1 MKDTEKVLKDLIDK
15 SFSEFNLVQGSLVK
29 ASVLEIGKKW
39 VTLDVGFKSDGL
51 VPLEEFED
59 HKNGIEIE
67 VGDETEVILD
77 ALDDGFGEIRLSRE
91 KARKQETWDKIEKA
105 HSDGEYV
112 EAKVTNKVKGGF
124 TVFVDLIKAFLPGS
138 LIDPKG
144 GKDYP
149 DLTGQTLE
157 FKVMKFEKK
166 RTNIV
171 LSRKAVLQEQNSEE
185 RERLLKVI
193 KEGEKIEGTVKNLT
207 DYGAF
212 VDLGGMDGLLHITDL
227 SWKRVAQ
234 PKDVLKVGEKMEFLV
249 LSFDKEKM
257 RVSLGLKQLTEDPWK
272 ELETK
277 YHVGQ
282 VIEGE
287 VTLTTDYGCFVKLEE
302 HIEGLVHITDL
313 DWKNKNIDPSSILNK
328 GDKIEVKIMEIDMEE
343 KKISLSKKHTSENPW
358 KAFEDKHNNGDVLEG
373 LKIKSVTDFGIFV
386 DLEGGIDGLIHHSEI
401 DTGTQ
406 SIEEVYKEGQAINVS
421 ISGMDSE
428 RERISLT
435 LLS

>member
-105 HSDGEYV
+105 HRDGEYV

-124 TVFVDLIKAFLPGS
+124 TVFVDLVKAFLPGS

>member
-15 SFSEFNLVQGSLVK
+15 SFSEFDLVQGSLVK

-51 VPLEEFED
+51 VPLEEFQD
-59 HKNGIEIE
+59 YKNGIEIE
-67 VGDETEVILD
+67 VGDQTEVILD

-91 KARKQETWDKIEKA
+91 KARKQETWDKLEKA
-105 HSDGEYV
+105 HAEGEYV

-124 TVFVDLIKAFLPGS
+124 TVFVDLVKAFLPGS

-157 FKVMKFEKK
+157 FKVMKFDKK

-185 RERLLKVI
+185 RERLLKTI
-193 KEGEKIEGTVKNLT
+193 KEGEKIEGIVKNLT

-212 VDLGGMDGLLHITDL
+212 VDLGGMDGLLHVTDL

-234 PKDVLKVGEKMEFLV
+234 PKDVLKVGDKMEFLV

-257 RVSLGLKQLTEDPWK
+257 RVSLGLKQLTGDPWK
-272 ELETK
+272 ELESK

-313 DWKNKNIDPSSILNK
+313 DWKNKNIDPSSMLNK

-343 KKISLSKKHTSENPW
+343 RKISLSKKHTLENPW

-406 SIEEVYKEGQAINVS
+406 SIEEVYQEGQPINVS

>member
-51 VPLEEFED
+51 VPLEEFQD
-59 HKNGIEIE
+59 HKNGIEIK

-91 KARKQETWDKIEKA
+91 KARKQETWDKLEKA
-105 HSDGEYV
+105 HSGGEYV

-124 TVFVDLIKAFLPGS
+124 TVFVDLVKAFLPGS

-157 FKVMKFEKK
+157 FKVMKFDKK

-212 VDLGGMDGLLHITDL
+212 IDLGGMDGLLHVTDL

-257 RVSLGLKQLTEDPWK
+257 RVSLGLKQLTQDPWK

-343 KKISLSKKHTSENPW
+343 RKISLSKKHTSENPW

-386 DLEGGIDGLIHHSEI
+386 DLEGGIDGLVHHSEI

>member
-51 VPLEEFED
+51 VPLEEFQD

-77 ALDDGFGEIRLSRE
+77 TLDDGFGEIRLSRE
-91 KARKQETWDKIEKA
+91 KARKQEIWDKLEKA
-105 HSDGEYV
+105 HSDGEYI

-124 TVFVDLIKAFLPGS
+124 TVFVDLVKAFLPGS

-157 FKVMKFEKK
+157 FKVMKFDKK

-212 VDLGGMDGLLHITDL
+212 VDLGL
-227 SWKRVAQ
+227 S
-234 PKDVLKVGEKMEFLV
+234 
-249 LSFDKEKM
+249 
-257 RVSLGLKQLTEDPWK
+257 
-272 ELETK
+272 
-277 YHVGQ
+277 
-282 VIEGE
+282 
-287 VTLTTDYGCFVKLEE
+287 
-302 HIEGLVHITDL
+302 
-313 DWKNKNIDPSSILNK
+313 
-328 GDKIEVKIMEIDMEE
+328 
-343 KKISLSKKHTSENPW
+343 
-358 KAFEDKHNNGDVLEG
+358 
-373 LKIKSVTDFGIFV
+373 
-386 DLEGGIDGLIHHSEI
+386 LIHI
-401 DTGTQ
+401 
-406 SIEEVYKEGQAINVS
+406 
-421 ISGMDSE
+421 
-428 RERISLT
+428 
-435 LLS
+435 

>member
-1 MKDTEKVLKDLIDK
+1 MKDTEKILKDLIDK

-51 VPLEEFED
+51 VPLEEFQD
-59 HKNGIEIE
+59 YKNGIEIE
-67 VGDETEVILD
+67 VGDQTEVILD

-91 KARKQETWDKIEKA
+91 KARKQETWDKLERA
-105 HSDGEYV
+105 HAEGKYV

-124 TVFVDLIKAFLPGS
+124 TVFVDLVKAFLPGS

-149 DLTGQTLE
+149 DLSGQTLE
-157 FKVMKFEKK
+157 FKVMKFDKK

-185 RERLLKVI
+185 RERLLKII

-212 VDLGGMDGLLHITDL
+212 VDLGGMDGLLHVTDL

-234 PKDVLKVGEKMEFLV
+234 PKDVLKVGDKMEFLV

-272 ELETK
+272 ELESK

-343 KKISLSKKHTSENPW
+343 RKISLSKKHTLENPW

-373 LKIKSVTDFGIFV
+373 LLIKSVTDFGIFV

-406 SIEEVYKEGQAINVS
+406 SIEEVYQEGQPINVS

>member
-51 VPLEEFED
+51 VPLEEFQD

-91 KARKQETWDKIEKA
+91 KARKQETWDKLEKA
-105 HSDGEYV
+105 HSGGEYV

-124 TVFVDLIKAFLPGS
+124 TVFVDLVKAFLPGS

-157 FKVMKFEKK
+157 FKVMKFDKK

-212 VDLGGMDGLLHITDL
+212 VDLGGMDGLLHVTDL

-234 PKDVLKVGEKMEFLV
+234 PKEVLKVGEKMEFLV

-257 RVSLGLKQLTEDPWK
+257 RVSLGLKQLTQDPWK
-272 ELETK
+272 KLETK

-343 KKISLSKKHTSENPW
+343 RKISLSKKHTTENPW

>member
-15 SFSEFNLVQGSLVK
+15 SFSEFDLVQGSLVK

-51 VPLEEFED
+51 VPLEEFQD
-59 HKNGIEIE
+59 LKNGIEIE
-67 VGDETEVILD
+67 VGDQTEVILD

-91 KARKQETWDKIEKA
+91 KARKQETWDKLEKA
-105 HSDGEYV
+105 HAEGEYV

-124 TVFVDLIKAFLPGS
+124 TVFVDLVKAFLPGS

-149 DLTGQTLE
+149 DLSGQTLE
-157 FKVMKFEKK
+157 FKVMKFDKK

-185 RERLLKVI
+185 RERLLKII

-212 VDLGGMDGLLHITDL
+212 VDLGGMDGLLHVTDL

-234 PKDVLKVGEKMEFLV
+234 PKDVLKVGDKMEFLV

-257 RVSLGLKQLTEDPWK
+257 RVSLGLKQLTGDPWK
-272 ELETK
+272 ELESK

-343 KKISLSKKHTSENPW
+343 RKISLSKKHTLENPW

-401 DTGTQ
+401 DTGSQ
-406 SIEEVYKEGQAINVS
+406 SIEQVYQEGQPINVS

>member
-51 VPLEEFED
+51 VPLEEFQD

-91 KARKQETWDKIEKA
+91 KARKQETWDKLEKA

-124 TVFVDLIKAFLPGS
+124 TVFVDLVKAFLPGS

-157 FKVMKFEKK
+157 FKVMKFDKK

-212 VDLGGMDGLLHITDL
+212 VD
-227 SWKRVAQ
+227 
-234 PKDVLKVGEKMEFLV
+234 
-249 LSFDKEKM
+249 
-257 RVSLGLKQLTEDPWK
+257 
-272 ELETK
+272 
-277 YHVGQ
+277 
-282 VIEGE
+282 
-287 VTLTTDYGCFVKLEE
+287 
-302 HIEGLVHITDL
+302 
-313 DWKNKNIDPSSILNK
+313 
-328 GDKIEVKIMEIDMEE
+328 
-343 KKISLSKKHTSENPW
+343 
-358 KAFEDKHNNGDVLEG
+358 
-373 LKIKSVTDFGIFV
+373 
-386 DLEGGIDGLIHHSEI
+386 
-401 DTGTQ
+401 
-406 SIEEVYKEGQAINVS
+406 
-421 ISGMDSE
+421 
-428 RERISLT
+428 
-435 LLS
+435 

>member
-51 VPLEEFED
+51 VPLEEFQD

-91 KARKQETWDKIEKA
+91 KARKQETWDKLEKA
-105 HSDGEYV
+105 HSYGEYV

-124 TVFVDLIKAFLPGS
+124 TVFVDLVKAFLPGS

-157 FKVMKFEKK
+157 FKVMKFDKK

-212 VDLGGMDGLLHITDL
+212 VDLGGMDGLLHVTDL

-234 PKDVLKVGEKMEFLV
+234 PKDILKVGEKMEFLV

-343 KKISLSKKHTSENPW
+343 RKISLSKKHTSENPW

>member
-1 MKDTEKVLKDLIDK
+1 MKDTEKILKDLIDK

-51 VPLEEFED
+51 VPLEEFQD
-59 HKNGIEIE
+59 YKNGIEIE
-67 VGDETEVILD
+67 VGDQTEVILD

-91 KARKQETWDKIEKA
+91 KARKQETWDKLERA
-105 HSDGEYV
+105 HAEGKYV

-124 TVFVDLIKAFLPGS
+124 TVFVDLVKAFLPGS

-149 DLTGQTLE
+149 DLSGQTLE
-157 FKVMKFEKK
+157 FKVMKFDKK

-212 VDLGGMDGLLHITDL
+212 VDLGGMDGLLHVTDL

-257 RVSLGLKQLTEDPWK
+257 RVSLGLKQLTDDPWK
-272 ELETK
+272 KLETK

-313 DWKNKNIDPSSILNK
+313 DWKNKNIDPSSILKK

-343 KKISLSKKHTSENPW
+343 RKISLSKKHTSENPW

-386 DLEGGIDGLIHHSEI
+386 DLDGGIDGLIHHSEI
-401 DTGTQ
+401 DIGTQ

>member
-105 HSDGEYV
+105 HRDGEYV

-157 FKVMKFEKK
+157 FKVMKFDKK

-343 KKISLSKKHTSENPW
+343 RKISLSKKHTSENPW

>member
-29 ASVLEIGKKW
+29 ARVLEIGKKW

-51 VPLEEFED
+51 VPLEEFQD

-77 ALDDGFGEIRLSRE
+77 TLDDGFGEIRLSRE
-91 KARKQETWDKIEKA
+91 KARKQEIWDKLEKA
-105 HSDGEYV
+105 HSDGEYI

-124 TVFVDLIKAFLPGS
+124 TVFVDLVKAFLPGS
-138 LIDPKG
+138 LVDPKG

-149 DLTGQTLE
+149 DLTGQILE
-157 FKVMKFEKK
+157 FKVMKFDKK

-212 VDLGGMDGLLHITDL
+212 VDLGGMDGLLHVTDL

-234 PKDVLKVGEKMEFLV
+234 PKDVLKVGDKMEFLV

-313 DWKNKNIDPSSILNK
+313 DWKNKNINPSSILNK
-328 GDKIEVKIMEIDMEE
+328 GDKIEVKIMEIDMGER
-343 KKISLSKKHTSENPW
+343 KISLSKKHTSENPW

>member
-51 VPLEEFED
+51 VPLEEFQD

-91 KARKQETWDKIEKA
+91 KARKQETWDKLEKA

-112 EAKVTNKVKGGF
+112 ESKVTNKVKGGF
-124 TVFVDLIKAFLPGS
+124 TVFVDLVKAFLPGS

-157 FKVMKFEKK
+157 FKVMKFDKK

-212 VDLGGMDGLLHITDL
+212 VDLGGMDGLLHVTDL

-234 PKDVLKVGEKMEFLV
+234 PKDILKVGEKMEFLV

-343 KKISLSKKHTSENPW
+343 RKISLSKKHTSENPW

>member
-51 VPLEEFED
+51 VPLEEFQD

-124 TVFVDLIKAFLPGS
+124 TVFVDLVKAFLPGS

-157 FKVMKFEKK
+157 FKVMKFDKK

-212 VDLGGMDGLLHITDL
+212 IDLGGMDGLL
-227 SWKRVAQ
+227 
-234 PKDVLKVGEKMEFLV
+234 P
-249 LSFDKEKM
+249 
-257 RVSLGLKQLTEDPWK
+257 VSYTHLRAH
-272 ELETK
+272 ET
-277 YHVGQ
+277 
-282 VIEGE
+282 
-287 VTLTTDYGCFVKLEE
+287 
-302 HIEGLVHITDL
+302 
-313 DWKNKNIDPSSILNK
+313 
-328 GDKIEVKIMEIDMEE
+328 
-343 KKISLSKKHTSENPW
+343 
-358 KAFEDKHNNGDVLEG
+358 
-373 LKIKSVTDFGIFV
+373 
-386 DLEGGIDGLIHHSEI
+386 
-401 DTGTQ
+401 
-406 SIEEVYKEGQAINVS
+406 
-421 ISGMDSE
+421 
-428 RERISLT
+428 
-435 LLS
+435 

>member
-15 SFSEFNLVQGSLVK
+15 SFSEFDLVQGSLVK

-51 VPLEEFED
+51 VPLEEFQD
-59 HKNGIEIE
+59 YKNGIEIE
-67 VGDETEVILD
+67 VGDQTDVILD

-91 KARKQETWDKIEKA
+91 KARKQETWDKLEKA
-105 HSDGEYV
+105 HAEGEYV

-124 TVFVDLIKAFLPGS
+124 TVFVDLVKAFLPGS

-149 DLTGQTLE
+149 DLSGQTLE
-157 FKVMKFEKK
+157 FKVMKFDKK

-185 RERLLKVI
+185 RERLLKTI
-193 KEGEKIEGTVKNLT
+193 KEGEKIEGIVKNLT

-212 VDLGGMDGLLHITDL
+212 VDLGGMDGLLHVTDL

-234 PKDVLKVGEKMEFLV
+234 PKDVLKVGDKMEFLV

-257 RVSLGLKQLTEDPWK
+257 RVSLGLKQLTGDPWK
-272 ELETK
+272 ELESK

-343 KKISLSKKHTSENPW
+343 RKISLSKKHTLENPW

-373 LKIKSVTDFGIFV
+373 LLIKSVTDFGIFV

-406 SIEEVYKEGQAINVS
+406 SIEEVYQEGQPINVS

>member
-105 HSDGEYV
+105 HRDGEYV